1 MKWWW
6 YLIELK
12 CVKVHPFSIT
22 IWSDS
27 NGKMAHHIEN
37 WDKRNWGCVTHQ
49 TMGQNSM
56 KMKILNFFSELW
68 GKLPERFTESF
79 LEFTFC
85 YLELTLILNKLP
97 FLDRDLTKMWNTPLY
112 LLIIIFLVTYCHSF
126 YCPYQHRHLGRNI
139 FQLHGPSG
147 ASHLEHHEELHQGT
161 QEPATLPEPSFWTA
175 EKVDRFAGTEI
186 NSCSH
191 FYRCFFSLETR
202 LSWD

>member
-1 MKWWW
+1 MGKWPP
-6 YLIELK
+6 LKIE
-12 CVKVHPFSIT
+12 T
-22 IWSDS
+22 RE
-27 NGKMAHHIEN
+27 IEG
-37 WDKRNWGCVTHQ
+37 GCFTHQ

-85 YLELTLILNKLP
+85 YLELTLIINKLP
-97 FLDRDLTKMWNTPLY
+97 FLDRDLTKMWNNPFY

-147 ASHLEHHEELHQGT
+147 AVFKRIFILDLIEYQILFVLWNIFE
-161 QEPATLPEPSFWTA
+161 
-175 EKVDRFAGTEI
+175 
-186 NSCSH
+186 
-191 FYRCFFSLETR
+191 
-202 LSWD
+202 